1 MAWLKYV
8 TLGMGGVG
16 FSSFGRK
23 EKVFTSSPEYKL
35 KPQVEHDCYQETIL
49 KRRDG
54 EISFIMQGKHFN
66 LAFITR
72 AILLEKVAMLI
83 YAKYVRFIPCFMFQ
97 LSLQ

>member
-35 KPQVEHDCYQETIL
+35 KPH
-49 KRRDG
+49 
-54 EISFIMQGKHFN
+54 
-66 LAFITR
+66 
-72 AILLEKVAMLI
+72 
-83 YAKYVRFIPCFMFQ
+83 
-97 LSLQ
+97 